1 MNPLV
6 VEVPADSD
14 RVPISFDT
22 LPRKMAEP
30 VILADC
36 FYKVICR
43 GFAKW
48 LHPRRNLRP
57 ALRMAP
63 RRTAV
68 SAAMFA
74 PCVGDVLCAAAR
86 RPTKN
91 SAPPRQKISI
101 QSGFFFDAMD
111 LGVEKNEGGLAEKI
125 PSSYQNKKFQPSKT

>member
-1 MNPLV
+1 M
-6 VEVPADSD
+6 A
-14 RVPISFDT
+14 ISVDT
-22 LPRKMAEP
+22 LQRKMAEP

-36 FYKVICR
+36 FYQVICR
-43 GFAKW
+43 RFAKW

-57 ALRMAP
+57 APPQWLRMAP

-74 PCVGDVLCAAAR
+74 PCVGDVLRDAAR

-125 PSSYQNKKFQPSKT
+125 PSSYQTKKFQPSKT

>member
-1 MNPLV
+1 M
-6 VEVPADSD
+6 A
-14 RVPISFDT
+14 ISVDT
-22 LPRKMAEP
+22 LQRKMAEP

-57 ALRMAP
+57 APPLWLRMAL

-68 SAAMFA
+68 SAAMVA
-74 PCVGDVLCAAAR
+74 PCVGDVLRAAAR

-91 SAPPRQKISI
+91 SVPPRQKNFNPEWIFSI
-101 QSGFFFDAMD
+101 RWILESKKTRGALRKKYQATTKLKKILTPENLMQDA
-111 LGVEKNEGGLAEKI
+111 K
-125 PSSYQNKKFQPSKT
+125 